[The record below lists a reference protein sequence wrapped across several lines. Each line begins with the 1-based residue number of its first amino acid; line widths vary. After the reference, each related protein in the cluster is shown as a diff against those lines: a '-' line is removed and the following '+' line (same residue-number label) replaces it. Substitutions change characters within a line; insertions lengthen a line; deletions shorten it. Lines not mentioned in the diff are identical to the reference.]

1 MNAANARET
10 EFVAPVTGDATQL
23 AEVSSFLEA
32 HLARRGASP
41 APAFYLSGAD
51 EHDRVELSAPLFGLL
66 KDVIDTLSRG
76 QSVSIV
82 ARDREISTQQAAE
95 ILGISRPTVVSLIE
109 KGELVASVPGGVR
122 RKLRL
127 ADVLAYR
134 DDLYQRRNTFIAE
147 SSAGFDE
154 VDEADAA
161 PLLKEARRAR

>member
-1 MNAANARET
+1 MNAASAREP
-10 EFVAPVTGDATQL
+10 EFIAPVSGDATQL

-66 KDVIDTLSRG
+66 KDVVDKLSRG

-82 ARDREISTQQAAE
+82 SRDREISTQQAAE

-109 KGELVASVPGGVR
+109 KGELAATVPAGVR

-127 ADVLAYR
+127 AEVLAYR
-134 DDLYQRRNTFIAE
+134 EGLYERRNTFIAE
-147 SSAGFDE
+147 SSAEFDE
-154 VDEADAA
+154 VDEADTAS
-161 PLLKEARRAR
+161 LLREARRAR